1 MAGKTLYSN
10 ICLPTR
16 PVHVGSIESVAACRQ
31 FTRHFCGQLKNMQIW
46 SEWRTFTVG
55 AIIFETLFT
64 SDSLL
69 VNSLKD
75 HSVKIDFFKII
86 LEIKMEKPKERHWR
100 FQRQSVVTL
109 TDEDKTSGGGW
120 EDWGSA
126 KSRWGGRVE
135 NNTRRICL
143 RNALPNSV
151 SIGGKYFQQ
160 EEDWSLHI
168 KASQLATRTNKLV
181 FPDPKNVRGVNSLA
195 ITSSFPG

>member
-1 MAGKTLYSN
+1 MKKL
-10 ICLPTR
+10 
-16 PVHVGSIESVAACRQ
+16 
-31 FTRHFCGQLKNMQIW
+31 
-46 SEWRTFTVG
+46 
-55 AIIFETLFT
+55 
-64 SDSLL
+64 
-69 VNSLKD
+69 
-75 HSVKIDFFKII
+75 
-86 LEIKMEKPKERHWR
+86 KERHWR

-109 TDEDKTSGGGW
+109 TDGDKTSGGGW

-126 KSRWGGRVE
+126 KSRWEGRVE

-181 FPDPKNVRGVNSLA
+181 FPDPKNVPGVNSLA
-195 ITSSFPG
+195 IISSFPGQRIGQLPSPVARGAITARQGVTVEWSVGQFWHRYKMMLHSIWNILGPYHFCGRFILAFSNSRI

>member
-1 MAGKTLYSN
+1 
-10 ICLPTR
+10 
-16 PVHVGSIESVAACRQ
+16 
-31 FTRHFCGQLKNMQIW
+31 
-46 SEWRTFTVG
+46 
-55 AIIFETLFT
+55 
-64 SDSLL
+64 
-69 VNSLKD
+69 
-75 HSVKIDFFKII
+75 
-86 LEIKMEKPKERHWR
+86 MEKLKERHWR
-100 FQRQSVVTL
+100 FQRQSIVTL
-109 TDEDKTSGGGW
+109 TDGDKTSGGGW

-181 FPDPKNVRGVNSLA
+181 FPDPKNVPGVNSLA
-195 ITSSFPG
+195 IISSFPGQRIGQLPSSVPGVRSQRGRASQWNEVSDNFDIDIKWCCTVFGIY

>member
-1 MAGKTLYSN
+1 
-10 ICLPTR
+10 
-16 PVHVGSIESVAACRQ
+16 
-31 FTRHFCGQLKNMQIW
+31 
-46 SEWRTFTVG
+46 
-55 AIIFETLFT
+55 
-64 SDSLL
+64 
-69 VNSLKD
+69 
-75 HSVKIDFFKII
+75 
-86 LEIKMEKPKERHWR
+86 MEKSKERRWR

-109 TDEDKTSGGGW
+109 TDGDKTSGGGR

-195 ITSSFPG
+195 ITSSFPGLCIGQLPSPVARGAINARPGVTVEWSVWPFWHRCEIILHNIWKILGTLPCWNSLLAFLNLRIFRT

>member
-1 MAGKTLYSN
+1 
-10 ICLPTR
+10 
-16 PVHVGSIESVAACRQ
+16 
-31 FTRHFCGQLKNMQIW
+31 
-46 SEWRTFTVG
+46 
-55 AIIFETLFT
+55 
-64 SDSLL
+64 
-69 VNSLKD
+69 
-75 HSVKIDFFKII
+75 
-86 LEIKMEKPKERHWR
+86 MEKLKERHWR
-100 FQRQSVVTL
+100 FQRQSIVTL
-109 TDEDKTSGGGW
+109 TDGDKTSGGGW

-181 FPDPKNVRGVNSLA
+181 FPDPKNVPGVNSLA
-195 ITSSFPG
+195 IISSFPGQRIGQLPSPVARGAITARQGVTVEWSVGQFWHRYKMMLHNLEKAPSLLQALSTRKMLK